1 MKNDGK
7 IKMGQVFSLT
17 LRNFVRH
24 NGTKNAAA
32 LAYYL
37 LFALFPLLIFISNLL
52 GNLDLD
58 IYQITNTLG
67 EILPE
72 DVVNIIESYLGYVAD
87 NSTHTLMWFS
97 LVFSVIF
104 PMRAVKGLM
113 VDVRRAY
120 GLGSPTY
127 PTLFLIVQFLYT
139 LIFVIVISFTLILSL
154 MGENVITF
162 VCSFFPADYFNI
174 SDYLLGLWQ
183 YLRFLPMG
191 ILMFVAIGI
200 LYILA
205 IEIRRPVRHV
215 FPGIFLALLS
225 WLVISVGFAVYV
237 ENFGNYSVIYGAMGA
252 VVVLLIWLY
261 MSAIILILGA
271 EFNAALEITR
281 NRRRNIKS

>member
-1 MKNDGK
+1 MMNAYEQGLVTEETITEAAVRLFTTRFLLGLFDETDYDKIKYDVVECKEHLALASRATKESVVLLKNDGK

-139 LIFVIVISFTLILSL
+139 LIFRENIINIL
-154 MGENVITF
+154 
-162 VCSFFPADYFNI
+162 
-174 SDYLLGLWQ
+174 
-183 YLRFLPMG
+183 
-191 ILMFVAIGI
+191 
-200 LYILA
+200 
-205 IEIRRPVRHV
+205 
-215 FPGIFLALLS
+215 
-225 WLVISVGFAVYV
+225 
-237 ENFGNYSVIYGAMGA
+237 
-252 VVVLLIWLY
+252 
-261 MSAIILILGA
+261 
-271 EFNAALEITR
+271 
-281 NRRRNIKS
+281 